1 VIARHSFLFN
11 TLYSIL
17 FRYTN
22 YYINSLLSMVRN
34 CFIRI
39 KSSFININYSRL
51 IPESRR
57 WYVNSH
63 RVSRVNKLL
72 QLCSTKQS
80 SSIGL
85 NKVGSPA
92 PTTIVYDK
100 PALEKDSLRT
110 QTSSISCLLID
121 QQLRTITCCLFIL
134 WFDELLCLF

>member
-1 VIARHSFLFN
+1 
-11 TLYSIL
+11 
-17 FRYTN
+17 
-22 YYINSLLSMVRN
+22 MVRN

-92 PTTIVYDK
+92 PTKIIYDK
-100 PALEKDSLRT
+100 PEDSLRT

-134 WFDELLCLF
+134 WFDEFLCLF